1 MYDTESNNITP
12 DQIKKLA
19 EEMKKINKT
28 IDLKNPLIS
37 ELGNGMLS
45 TVLSESTSKE
55 SLPKET
61 PLKER
66 QLDVDS
72 INKNKNIIHINENE
86 KEKWKR
92 MMNYN
97 VFDDENKEL

>member
-1 MYDTESNNITP
+1 MYGKDSNNITP

-19 EEMKKINKT
+19 EEMKKINKS

-37 ELGNGMLS
+37 ELGAS
-45 TVLSESTSKE
+45 IVSSVLNESASEKE
-55 SLPKET
+55 AII
-61 PLKER
+61 KER
-66 QLDVDS
+66 QLDVDG
-72 INKNKNIIHINENE
+72 INKSKNIIHVNESE
-86 KEKWKR
+86 KDKWKR

>member
-1 MYDTESNNITP
+1 MYSTDSNNITP

-19 EEMKKINKT
+19 EEMKQINKK

-37 ELGNGMLS
+37 ELGKGVLS
-45 TVLSESTSKE
+45 TVLSENSS
-55 SLPKET
+55 KET

-66 QLDVDS
+66 QLNVDE
-72 INKNKNIIHINENE
+72 INKNKNIIHVNENE
-86 KEKWKR
+86 KDKWKR

-97 VFDDENKEL
+97 VFDDENKDL

>member
-1 MYDTESNNITP
+1 MYGKESNSITP
-12 DQIKKLA
+12 DQIRKLA
-19 EEMKKINKT
+19 EEMKQINKN

-37 ELGNGMLS
+37 KLS
-45 TVLSESTSKE
+45 TNITSSVLNENSNTTEK
-55 SLPKET
+55 PI
-61 PLKER
+61 KER

-72 INKNKNIIHINENE
+72 INKSKNIIHVNESE
-86 KEKWKR
+86 KDKWKR

>member
-1 MYDTESNNITP
+1 MYGTDSNSITP

-19 EEMKKINKT
+19 EEMKQINKS

-37 ELGNGMLS
+37 KLS
-45 TVLSESTSKE
+45 TSITSSVLSESSNVTEK
-55 SLPKET
+55 PI
-61 PLKER
+61 KER
-66 QLDVDS
+66 QLDVDG
-72 INKNKNIIHINENE
+72 INKGKNIIHVNESE
-86 KEKWKR
+86 KDKWKR

>member
-1 MYDTESNNITP
+1 MHSTESNNITP

-37 ELGNGMLS
+37 ELGKGVLS
-45 TVLSESTSKE
+45 TVLNENSSKE
-55 SLPKET
+55 VQ
-61 PLKER
+61 LKER

-86 KEKWKR
+86 KDKWKR